1 MEIFLLVIIG
11 VLFGVIVFQQIL
23 MYKTHAEAMD
33 AMAQKAA
40 GIYYPK
46 DLRKQDLTEEKDRSD
61 FVDINDID
69 DDTFKKSVGLK
80 EVE

>member
-1 MEIFLLVIIG
+1 
-11 VLFGVIVFQQIL
+11 
-23 MYKTHAEAMD
+23 MYKTHVEAMD

-46 DLRKQDLTEEKDRSD
+46 DLRQADLNEDKDRSD

-69 DDTFKKSVGLK
+69 DETFKKSVGLVDK
-80 EVE
+80 EAK